1 MNKAISDPDVK
12 QVLIEALGL
21 ENANMEFTK
30 VVGPL
35 KVRAAPMEEWIQET
49 TTTDSSVYNATMIG
63 QAKGSRSQNTIF

>member
-1 MNKAISDPDVK
+1 MIFFFKQRLVSAVNKAISDPDVK

-35 KVRAAPMEEWIQET
+35 KVRAAPMEE
-49 TTTDSSVYNATMIG
+49 
-63 QAKGSRSQNTIF
+63 